1 MFIDNETHLLSIKNN
16 PNFNNTIDV
25 ELNENY
31 IRNVTQISMQPFS
44 TGDLMRDLH
53 EITITFIVTDEGLRS
68 LYDNN

>member
-1 MFIDNETHLLSIKNN
+1 MFIDNETHLLSINN
-16 PNFNNTIDV
+16 NTNFNNTIDV

-31 IRNVTQISMQPFS
+31 IRNVTQISMQPLY

-53 EITITFIVTDEGLRS
+53 ELTITFIVTDEGLRS